1 MKRPPFKLKPE
12 HALPLILVAVVLS
25 LTFIVSLRSKLRSQA
40 APPTA
45 SAPANPAASAPRT
58 ASDVAAKD
66 YSWVQNT
73 EQDDILNARREA
85 KEQVSVSDIAAWE
98 NTPPP
103 ADTPAAPPEALPENL
118 PPLPDT
124 CERYYQRVDQCFAQ
138 QGEDAEA
145 LRASNQ
151 DLRVEL
157 ARSRPT
163 ENECAALNR
172 SFDTLAPTLGCR

>member
-1 MKRPPFKLKPE
+1 MKRPPVKLKPE
-12 HALPLILVAVVLS
+12 HALPLILLAVVLS

-45 SAPANPAASAPRT
+45 SAPANPAASDA
-58 ASDVAAKD
+58 AAKD

-73 EQDDILNARREA
+73 EQDNILNARREA

-103 ADTPAAPPEALPENL
+103 ADTPAASPETLPDNL
-118 PPLPDT
+118 PPLPET
-124 CERYYQRVDQCFAQ
+124 CERYYQRVDQCFAR

-151 DLRVEL
+151 DLRAEL
-157 ARSRPT
+157 ARSRPS
-163 ENECAALNR
+163 ENECAALDR

>member
-1 MKRPPFKLKPE
+1 MKRPPVQLKSE
-12 HALPLILVAVVLS
+12 HALPLILLAVVLS
-25 LTFIVSLRSKLRSQA
+25 LTFIFSLRSKLRQ
-40 APPTA
+40 PP
-45 SAPANPAASAPRT
+45 APAVASAPRT

-85 KEQVSVSDIAAWE
+85 KEQVGVSDIAAWE

-103 ADTPAAPPEALPENL
+103 AEASAAPPEALPENL
-118 PPLPDT
+118 PPLPEI
-124 CERYYQRVDQCFAQ
+124 CERYYQRVDKCFAQ

-163 ENECAALNR
+163 DNECVALNR

>member
-1 MKRPPFKLKPE
+1 MKRPPVKLKPE
-12 HALPLILVAVVLS
+12 HALPLILLAVVLS

-40 APPTA
+40 APPAA
-45 SAPANPAASAPRT
+45 SAPANPAASDA
-58 ASDVAAKD
+58 AAKD

-85 KEQVSVSDIAAWE
+85 KEQVGASDIAAWE
-98 NTPPP
+98 NMPPP
-103 ADTPAAPPEALPENL
+103 ADSPAAPPEALPENL
-118 PPLPDT
+118 PPLPET
-124 CERYYQRVDQCFAQ
+124 CERYYQRVDQCFAR

-151 DLRVEL
+151 DLRAEL
-157 ARSRPT
+157 ARSRPS
-163 ENECAALNR
+163 ENECAALDR

>member
-12 HALPLILVAVVLS
+12 HTLPLILVAVVLS
-25 LTFIVSLRSKLRSQA
+25 LTFIVSLRSKLRQ
-40 APPTA
+40 PP
-45 SAPANPAASAPRT
+45 APAVASAPRT

-73 EQDDILNARREA
+73 PQDDILNARREA
-85 KEQVSVSDIAAWE
+85 KEQVGVSDIAAWE

-103 ADTPAAPPEALPENL
+103 AEASAAPPEALPENL
-118 PPLPDT
+118 PPMPAI
-124 CERYYQRVDQCFAQ
+124 CERYYQRVDQCFAR

-151 DLRVEL
+151 ELRVEL

>member
-12 HALPLILVAVVLS
+12 HTLPLILVAVVLS
-25 LTFIVSLRSKLRSQA
+25 LTFIVSLRSKLRQ
-40 APPTA
+40 PP
-45 SAPANPAASAPRT
+45 APAVASAPRT

-85 KEQVSVSDIAAWE
+85 KEQVGVSDIAAWE

-103 ADTPAAPPEALPENL
+103 AETSAAPPEALPENL
-118 PPLPDT
+118 PPMPAI
-124 CERYYQRVDQCFAQ
+124 CERYYQRVDQCFAR

-151 DLRVEL
+151 ELRVEL

-163 ENECAALNR
+163 ENECPALNR

>member
-12 HALPLILVAVVLS
+12 HTLPLILVAVVLS
-25 LTFIVSLRSKLRSQA
+25 LTFIVSLRSKLRQ
-40 APPTA
+40 PP
-45 SAPANPAASAPRT
+45 APAVASAPRT

-85 KEQVSVSDIAAWE
+85 KEQVGVSDIAAWDH
-98 NTPPP
+98 TPPP
-103 ADTPAAPPEALPENL
+103 AEASAAPPEALPENL
-118 PPLPDT
+118 PPMPAI
-124 CERYYQRVDQCFAQ
+124 CERYYQRVDQCFAR

-151 DLRVEL
+151 ELRVEL

>member
-40 APPTA
+40 ASPTA
-45 SAPANPAASAPRT
+45 SAPANPA

-73 EQDDILNARREA
+73 EQDDILNARRAA
-85 KEQVSVSDIAAWE
+85 KAEVSASDIEAAGLSR
-98 NTPPP
+98 P
-103 ADTPAAPPEALPENL
+103 ADGFQAASMPEDV
-118 PPLPDT
+118 PPLPPV
-124 CERYYQRVDQCFAQ
+124 CEEYYRRTDQCFAQ

-145 LRASNQ
+145 LRQSNQ
-151 DLRVEL
+151 SLRLEL

-163 ENECAALNR
+163 EAECTALNQ
-172 SFDTLAPTLGCR
+172 SFDNLAAYLGCR

>member
-12 HALPLILVAVVLS
+12 HALPLILVAMVLS
-25 LTFIVSLRSKLRSQA
+25 LTFIMSLRSKLRKPPA
-40 APPTA
+40 APAVA
-45 SAPANPAASAPRT
+45 SAPQS
-58 ASDVAAKD
+58 ASDAAKD

-73 EQDDILNARREA
+73 AQDDILNARRAA
-85 KEQVSVSDIAAWE
+85 KEQVGASDIAAWA

>member
-1 MKRPPFKLKPE
+1 MKRPPVKLKPE
-12 HALPLILVAVVLS
+12 HALPLILLAVVLS

-40 APPTA
+40 APPAA
-45 SAPANPAASAPRT
+45 SAPANPAASDA
-58 ASDVAAKD
+58 AAKD

-73 EQDDILNARREA
+73 EQDNILNARRAA
-85 KEQVSVSDIAAWE
+85 KEQVGVSDIAAWE

-103 ADTPAAPPEALPENL
+103 AESSAAPPEALPENL
-118 PPLPDT
+118 PPLPET
-124 CERYYQRVDQCFAQ
+124 CERYYQRVDQCFAR

>member
-1 MKRPPFKLKPE
+1 MKRPPVQLKSE
-12 HALPLILVAVVLS
+12 HALPLILLAVVLS
-25 LTFIVSLRSKLRSQA
+25 LTFIFSLRSKLRQ
-40 APPTA
+40 PP
-45 SAPANPAASAPRT
+45 APAVASAPRT

-85 KEQVSVSDIAAWE
+85 KEQVGVSDIAAWE

-103 ADTPAAPPEALPENL
+103 AEASAAPPEALPENL
-118 PPLPDT
+118 PPLPAI

-163 ENECAALNR
+163 DNECVALNR

>member
-1 MKRPPFKLKPE
+1 MKRPPVKLKPE
-12 HALPLILVAVVLS
+12 YALPLILLAVVLS
-25 LTFIVSLRSKLRSQA
+25 LTFIVSLRSKLRQ
-40 APPTA
+40 PPV
-45 SAPANPAASAPRT
+45 PAAASAPRT
-58 ASDVAAKD
+58 ASDAAAKD

-85 KEQVSVSDIAAWE
+85 KEQVGVSDITAWE

-103 ADTPAAPPEALPENL
+103 AEASAAPPEALPENL
-118 PPLPDT
+118 PPLPET
-124 CERYYQRVDQCFAQ
+124 CERYYQRVDQCFAR

-163 ENECAALNR
+163 ENECVALDR

>member
-1 MKRPPFKLKPE
+1 MKRPPVQLKPE
-12 HALPLILVAVVLS
+12 HVLPLILLAVVLS
-25 LTFIVSLRSKLRSQA
+25 LTFIFSLRSKLRQ
-40 APPTA
+40 PP
-45 SAPANPAASAPRT
+45 APAVASAPRT
-58 ASDVAAKD
+58 ASDAAAKD

-85 KEQVSVSDIAAWE
+85 KEQVGASDIAAWE
-98 NTPPP
+98 NTPPS
-103 ADTPAAPPEALPENL
+103 AEAPAAPPEALPENL
-118 PPLPDT
+118 PPLPGI

-151 DLRVEL
+151 DLRAEL
-157 ARSRPT
+157 ARSRPS
-163 ENECAALNR
+163 ENECAALDR

>member
-12 HALPLILVAVVLS
+12 HTLPLILVAVVLS
-25 LTFIVSLRSKLRSQA
+25 LTFIVSLRSKLRQ
-40 APPTA
+40 PP
-45 SAPANPAASAPRT
+45 APAVASAPRT

-85 KEQVSVSDIAAWE
+85 KEQVGVSDIAAWE
-98 NTPPP
+98 NPPPP
-103 ADTPAAPPEALPENL
+103 AEASAAPPEALPENL
-118 PPLPDT
+118 PPMPAI
-124 CERYYQRVDQCFAQ
+124 CERYYQRVDQCFAR

-151 DLRVEL
+151 ELRVEL

>member
-1 MKRPPFKLKPE
+1 MKRPPVKLKPE
-12 HALPLILVAVVLS
+12 HALPLILLAVVLS

-45 SAPANPAASAPRT
+45 SAPANPAASDA
-58 ASDVAAKD
+58 AAKD

-73 EQDDILNARREA
+73 EQDNILNARREA
-85 KEQVSVSDIAAWE
+85 KEQVGASDIAAWA

-103 ADTPAAPPEALPENL
+103 ADTPAAPPETLPDNL
-118 PPLPDT
+118 PPLPET
-124 CERYYQRVDQCFAQ
+124 CERYYQRVDQCFAR

-151 DLRVEL
+151 DLRAEL

-163 ENECAALNR
+163 ENECAALDR

>member
-1 MKRPPFKLKPE
+1 MKRPPVKLKPE
-12 HALPLILVAVVLS
+12 HALPLILLAVVLS
-25 LTFIVSLRSKLRSQA
+25 LTFIFSLRSKLRQ
-40 APPTA
+40 PP
-45 SAPANPAASAPRT
+45 APAVASAPRT

-85 KEQVSVSDIAAWE
+85 KQRVGVSDIAAWE

-103 ADTPAAPPEALPENL
+103 AEASAAPPEALPENL
-118 PPLPDT
+118 PPMPAI
-124 CERYYQRVDQCFAQ
+124 CERYYQRVDQCFAR

-151 DLRVEL
+151 ELRVEL

>member
-1 MKRPPFKLKPE
+1 MKRPPVKLKPE
-12 HALPLILVAVVLS
+12 YALPLILVAMVLS
-25 LTFIVSLRSKLRSQA
+25 LTFIMSLRSKLRKPPA
-40 APPTA
+40 APAVA
-45 SAPANPAASAPRT
+45 SAPQS
-58 ASDVAAKD
+58 ASDAAKD

-85 KEQVSVSDIAAWE
+85 KEQVGVSDIAAWE

-103 ADTPAAPPEALPENL
+103 AEASDAPPEALPENL
-118 PPLPDT
+118 PPLPET
-124 CERYYQRVDQCFAQ
+124 CERYYQRVDQCFAR

>member
-1 MKRPPFKLKPE
+1 MKRPPVKLKPE

-45 SAPANPAASAPRT
+45 SAPAHPAASDA
-58 ASDVAAKD
+58 AAKD

-73 EQDDILNARREA
+73 EQDNILNARREA
-85 KEQVSVSDIAAWE
+85 KEQVGTSDIAAWA

-103 ADTPAAPPEALPENL
+103 ADTPAASPETLPDNL
-118 PPLPDT
+118 PPLPET
-124 CERYYQRVDQCFAQ
+124 CERYYQRVDQCFAR

>member
-1 MKRPPFKLKPE
+1 M
-12 HALPLILVAVVLS
+12 
-25 LTFIVSLRSKLRSQA
+25 
-40 APPTA
+40 
-45 SAPANPAASAPRT
+45 PA
-58 ASDVAAKD
+58 
-66 YSWVQNT
+66 
-73 EQDDILNARREA
+73 I
-85 KEQVSVSDIAAWE
+85 
-98 NTPPP
+98 
-103 ADTPAAPPEALPENL
+103 
-118 PPLPDT
+118 

-172 SFDTLAPTLGCR
+172 SFDTLAPTLSCR

>member
-12 HALPLILVAVVLS
+12 HTLPLILVAVVLS
-25 LTFIVSLRSKLRSQA
+25 LTFIVSLRSKLRQ
-40 APPTA
+40 PP
-45 SAPANPAASAPRT
+45 APAVASAPRT
-58 ASDVAAKD
+58 ASDVADKD

-85 KEQVSVSDIAAWE
+85 KEQVGVSDIAAWE

-103 ADTPAAPPEALPENL
+103 AEASAAPPEALPENL
-118 PPLPDT
+118 PPMPAI
-124 CERYYQRVDQCFAQ
+124 CERYYQRVDQCFAR

-151 DLRVEL
+151 ELRVEL

>member
-1 MKRPPFKLKPE
+1 MVSKLFNIVQPDVACFGKKDYQQVAIIQGMVADLNIPVR
-12 HALPLILVAVVLS
+12 IVAVNTGRAADGLALS
-25 LTFIVSLRSKLRSQA
+25 SRNQ
-40 APPTA
+40 
-45 SAPANPAASAPRT
+45 
-58 ASDVAAKD
+58 
-66 YSWVQNT
+66 Y
-73 EQDDILNARREA
+73 LNAA
-85 KEQVSVSDIAAWE
+85 
-98 NTPPP
+98 
-103 ADTPAAPPEALPENL
+103 
-118 PPLPDT
+118 
-124 CERYYQRVDQCFAQ
+124 ERYYQRVDQCFAQ

>member
-1 MKRPPFKLKPE
+1 MKRPPVKLKPE
-12 HALPLILVAVVLS
+12 YALPLILLAVVLS
-25 LTFIVSLRSKLRSQA
+25 LTFIFSLRSKLRQ
-40 APPTA
+40 PP
-45 SAPANPAASAPRT
+45 APAAASAPRT

-85 KEQVSVSDIAAWE
+85 KEQVGVSDIAAWE
-98 NTPPP
+98 NTLPP
-103 ADTPAAPPEALPENL
+103 AEASAAPPEALPENL
-118 PPLPDT
+118 PPMPAI

-163 ENECAALNR
+163 ENECVALDR

>member
-1 MKRPPFKLKPE
+1 MKRPPVKRKPE
-12 HALPLILVAVVLS
+12 HALPLLLVAVVLS
-25 LTFIVSLRSKLRSQA
+25 LTFIFSLRSKLRQ
-40 APPTA
+40 PP
-45 SAPANPAASAPRT
+45 APAAASAPRT

-85 KEQVSVSDIAAWE
+85 KEQVSVSDIAASE

-103 ADTPAAPPEALPENL
+103 AEASAAPPEALPENL
-118 PPLPDT
+118 PPMPAI
-124 CERYYQRVDQCFAQ
+124 CERYYQRVDQCFAR

-151 DLRVEL
+151 ELRVEL

>member
-1 MKRPPFKLKPE
+1 MKRPTFKLKPE
-12 HALPLILVAVVLS
+12 HALPLMLVAVVLT
-25 LTFIVSLRSKLRSQA
+25 LTFLMTLRAKLRQPA
-40 APPTA
+40 ATPV
-45 SAPANPAASAPRT
+45 AASAPIAASST
-58 ASDVAAKD
+58 ASDAAKD

-73 EQDDILNARREA
+73 QQDDILNARREA
-85 KEQVSVSDIAAWE
+85 KEQVGAADIAAWE
-98 NTPPP
+98 NTPP
-103 ADTPAAPPEALPENL
+103 AESFTAPPENL
-118 PPLPDT
+118 PPLPAS

-157 ARSRPT
+157 ARSNPS

>member
-12 HALPLILVAVVLS
+12 HTLPLILVAVVLS
-25 LTFIVSLRSKLRSQA
+25 LTFIVSLRSKLRQ
-40 APPTA
+40 PP
-45 SAPANPAASAPRT
+45 APAAASAPRT

-85 KEQVSVSDIAAWE
+85 KEQVGVSDIAAWE

-103 ADTPAAPPEALPENL
+103 AEASAAPPEALPENL
-118 PPLPDT
+118 PPMPAI
-124 CERYYQRVDQCFAQ
+124 CERYYQRVDQCFAR

-151 DLRVEL
+151 ELRVEL

>member
-1 MKRPPFKLKPE
+1 MKRPPVKLKPE
-12 HALPLILVAVVLS
+12 HALPLILLAVVLS
-25 LTFIVSLRSKLRSQA
+25 LTFIFSLRSKLRQ
-40 APPTA
+40 PP
-45 SAPANPAASAPRT
+45 APAAASAPRT

-103 ADTPAAPPEALPENL
+103 ADTPAASPETLPDNL
-118 PPLPDT
+118 PPLPET
-124 CERYYQRVDQCFAQ
+124 CERYYQRVDQCFAR

>member
-25 LTFIVSLRSKLRSQA
+25 LTFIFSLRSKLRQ
-40 APPTA
+40 PP
-45 SAPANPAASAPRT
+45 APAAASAPRT

-73 EQDDILNARREA
+73 QQDDILNARREA
-85 KEQVSVSDIAAWE
+85 KEQVGAADIAAWE
-98 NTPPP
+98 NTPP
-103 ADTPAAPPEALPENL
+103 AESFTAPPTALPENL
-118 PPLPDT
+118 PPLPAT

-157 ARSRPT
+157 ARSNPS

>member
-1 MKRPPFKLKPE
+1 MKRPPVKLKPE
-12 HALPLILVAVVLS
+12 YALPLILLAVVLS
-25 LTFIVSLRSKLRSQA
+25 LTFIVSLRSKLRQ
-40 APPTA
+40 PPV
-45 SAPANPAASAPRT
+45 PAAASAPRT
-58 ASDVAAKD
+58 ASDAAAKD

-85 KEQVSVSDIAAWE
+85 KEQVGVSDITAWE

-103 ADTPAAPPEALPENL
+103 AEASAAPPEALPENL
-118 PPLPDT
+118 PPLPET
-124 CERYYQRVDQCFAQ
+124 CERYYQRVDQCFAR

-157 ARSRPT
+157 ARSRPS
-163 ENECAALNR
+163 EAECTALDR

>member
-1 MKRPPFKLKPE
+1 MKRPPVKLKPE
-12 HALPLILVAVVLS
+12 HALPLILLAVVLS

-40 APPTA
+40 APPAA
-45 SAPANPAASAPRT
+45 SAPANPAASD
-58 ASDVAAKD
+58 SAAKD

-73 EQDDILNARREA
+73 EQDDILNARRAA
-85 KEQVSVSDIAAWE
+85 KEQVGASDIAAWA

>member
-12 HALPLILVAVVLS
+12 HTLPLILVAVVLS
-25 LTFIVSLRSKLRSQA
+25 LTFIVSLRSKLRQ
-40 APPTA
+40 PP
-45 SAPANPAASAPRT
+45 APAVASAPRT

-85 KEQVSVSDIAAWE
+85 KEQVGVSDIAAWE

-103 ADTPAAPPEALPENL
+103 AEASAAPPEALPENL
-118 PPLPDT
+118 PPMPAI
-124 CERYYQRVDQCFAQ
+124 CERYYQRVDQCFAR

-145 LRASNQ
+145 LRAACQ
-151 DLRVEL
+151 QVRVEI
-157 ARSRPT
+157 ASSRPT
-163 ENECAALNR
+163 EHECAALNR

>member
-40 APPTA
+40 ASPTA
-45 SAPANPAASAPRT
+45 SAPANPAASDA
-58 ASDVAAKD
+58 AAKD

-73 EQDDILNARREA
+73 EQDNILNARREA
-85 KEQVSVSDIAAWE
+85 KEQVGASDIAAGAPP
-98 NTPPP
+98 PPP
-103 ADTPAAPPEALPENL
+103 ADTPAASPETLPDNL
-118 PPLPDT
+118 PPLPET
-124 CERYYQRVDQCFAQ
+124 CERYYQRVDQCFAR

-151 DLRVEL
+151 DLRAEL
-157 ARSRPT
+157 ARSRPSK
-163 ENECAALNR
+163 NECAALDR

>member
-12 HALPLILVAVVLS
+12 HTLPLILVAVVLS
-25 LTFIVSLRSKLRSQA
+25 LTFIVSLRSKLRQ
-40 APPTA
+40 PP
-45 SAPANPAASAPRT
+45 APAVASAPRT

-73 EQDDILNARREA
+73 PQDDILNARRAA
-85 KEQVSVSDIAAWE
+85 KEQVGASDIAAWE

-103 ADTPAAPPEALPENL
+103 TDSPIPAAPPEALPENL
-118 PPLPDT
+118 PPLPNT
-124 CERYYQRVDQCFAQ
+124 CERYYQRVDTCFAQ

-145 LRASNQ
+145 LRLSNQ
-151 DLRVEL
+151 ELRVEL
-157 ARSRPT
+157 ARSRPSET
-163 ENECAALNR
+163 ECIALDR

>member
-12 HALPLILVAVVLS
+12 HALPLILVAMVLS
-25 LTFIVSLRSKLRSQA
+25 LTFIMSLRSKLRKPPA
-40 APPTA
+40 APAVA
-45 SAPANPAASAPRT
+45 SAPQS
-58 ASDVAAKD
+58 ASDAAKD

-85 KEQVSVSDIAAWE
+85 KEQVGVSDIAAWE

-103 ADTPAAPPEALPENL
+103 AEASATPPEALPENL
-118 PPLPDT
+118 PPMPAI
-124 CERYYQRVDQCFAQ
+124 CERYYQRVDQCFAR

-151 DLRVEL
+151 ELRVEL

>member
-1 MKRPPFKLKPE
+1 MKRPPVKLKPE
-12 HALPLILVAVVLS
+12 HALPLILLAVVLS

-40 APPTA
+40 APPAA
-45 SAPANPAASAPRT
+45 SAPANPAASDA
-58 ASDVAAKD
+58 AAKD

-73 EQDDILNARREA
+73 EQDNILNARREA
-85 KEQVSVSDIAAWE
+85 KEQVGVSDIAAWA

-103 ADTPAAPPEALPENL
+103 ADTPAAPPETLPDNL
-118 PPLPDT
+118 PPLPET
-124 CERYYQRVDQCFAQ
+124 CERYYQRVDQCFAR

-151 DLRVEL
+151 DLRAEL

-163 ENECAALNR
+163 ENECAALDR

>member
-1 MKRPPFKLKPE
+1 MKRPAFKLKPE
-12 HALPLILVAVVLS
+12 HALPLMLVAVVLT
-25 LTFIVSLRSKLRSQA
+25 LTFLMTLRAKLRQPAA
-40 APPTA
+40 APVVA
-45 SAPANPAASAPRT
+45 SAPVAASST
-58 ASDVAAKD
+58 ASDAAKD

-73 EQDDILNARREA
+73 QQDDILNARREA
-85 KEQVSVSDIAAWE
+85 KEQVGAADIAAWE
-98 NTPPP
+98 NTPS
-103 ADTPAAPPEALPENL
+103 AESFTAPPENL
-118 PPLPDT
+118 LPLPAT

-157 ARSRPT
+157 ARSNPS